1 MEKKKIKEL
10 VSVEIF
16 EVPNDLESNEIKKFI
31 DSIQNNVLIIDDLS
45 KKYAVNIR
53 TIELN
58 EENKDIKEIAIIEP
72 EQVSPVDAYELNESI
87 YNFGK
92 DIGIDLSIYEDASE
106 KAITEE
112 MIQKFKEIVNKFK
125 KDSKNDESRSD

>member
-10 VSVEIF
+10 VSIEIF
-16 EVPNDLESNEIKKFI
+16 EVPNDLESKEIKRII
-31 DSIQNNVLIIDDLS
+31 DSIKNNVLIIDDLS

-53 TIELN
+53 TVEIN
-58 EENKDIKEIAIIEP
+58 NENKTNNEINIIEP
-72 EQVSPVDAYELNESI
+72 EQVSPIDAYELNESI
-87 YNFGK
+87 YKFGK
-92 DIGIDLSIYEDASE
+92 DIGIDLNIYEDASE
-106 KAITEE
+106 KAVTDE